1 MQLTHADVAEA
12 YAGFVAELRQQPTH
26 DATAHRAV
34 ELARKLFTCSGAAI
48 WVMGGRRMPVA
59 QASTD
64 PDLVAGIR
72 ANVPD
77 RRQGVAWACLTDNH
91 VVRVD
96 DFHDDP
102 RWPDLAATIR
112 DKTSLRS
119 AIGYPLTVARESFG
133 ALVIYSD
140 VPGEFGGETSLL
152 GATFAIHLSLALQSA
167 RATERVTH
175 LEQALLTNRRIGT
188 AIGILMA
195 HHRVTEEHAFDL
207 LRTSSQR
214 ENVKLAAIAER
225 VVHTGGLS

>member
-1 MQLTHADVAEA
+1 MHLTHRDAVEA
-12 YAGFVAELRQQPTH
+12 YAGFVAELRQQPTQ
-26 DATAHRAV
+26 DAAAHRAV
-34 ELARKLFTCSGAAI
+34 ELARKLFTCRGASI
-48 WVMGGRRMPVA
+48 WVMDSRQMPVA

-72 ANVPD
+72 DRVPD
-77 RRQGVAWACLTDNH
+77 RRQGVAWTCLTDEH

-96 DFHDDP
+96 DFRDDP
-102 RWPDLAATIR
+102 RWPNLVATIR

-140 VPGEFGGETSLL
+140 VPGEFAGETSPL

-167 RATERVTH
+167 RAAERVIH
-175 LEQALLTNRRIGT
+175 LQAALLTNRQIGI

-195 HHRVTEEHAFDL
+195 HHQVTEERAFGL

-225 VVHTGGLS
+225 VVHTGSLS

>member
-1 MQLTHADVAEA
+1 MQLTHGDAAEA
-12 YAGFVAELRQQPTH
+12 YAGFVAELRQQPTP
-26 DATAHRAV
+26 DEAAQRAV
-34 ELARKLFTCSGAAI
+34 ELARKLFTCRGASI
-48 WVMGGRRMPVA
+48 WTMGNRRTPVTR
-59 QASTD
+59 ASTD

-72 ANVPD
+72 DNVAD
-77 RRQGVAWACLTDNH
+77 HRQGVAWTCLTDEH
-91 VVRVD
+91 VGRVD

-102 RWPDLAATIR
+102 RWPDLVATIR

-140 VPGEFGGETSLL
+140 VPGEFAGQTSLS
-152 GATFAIHLSLALQSA
+152 AAFAVHLSLALQSA

-175 LEQALLTNRRIGT
+175 LEHALLTNRRIGI

-195 HHRVTEEHAFDL
+195 HHQVTEEHAFDL